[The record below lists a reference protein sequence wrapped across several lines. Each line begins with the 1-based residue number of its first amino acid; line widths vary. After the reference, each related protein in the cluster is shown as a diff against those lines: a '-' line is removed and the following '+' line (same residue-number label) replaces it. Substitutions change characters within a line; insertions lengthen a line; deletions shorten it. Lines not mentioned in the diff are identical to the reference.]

1 MGRGKAVQMLSQATS
16 FPLWPWGFPQL
27 PWPSITLAIIL
38 AAGSQPGFLGACGYL
53 LTGSLISFQ
62 SHCEDCINH
71 WQIHPISLP
80 MEMTVWQGHL
90 GPCETRRPEPTFF
103 LRRRW
108 DKGLELRAGAR
119 VTQERGG
126 PFTRWEPG
134 HRFPSSSV
142 KSRSLLWELGREDKG
157 LASVNS

>member
-1 MGRGKAVQMLSQATS
+1 MLSQATC
-16 FPLWPWGFPQL
+16 FPLWPWGSPQV
-27 PWPSITLAIIL
+27 PWPSVILAIIL
-38 AAGSQPGFLGACGYL
+38 AAVLQPGFLGAWGYL

-71 WQIHPISLP
+71 WQTHPVSLP
-80 MEMTVWQGHL
+80 MEMTVWEGHL
-90 GPCETRRPEPTFF
+90 GACETQRPEPTFF
-103 LRRRW
+103 PQRRQ
-108 DKGLELRAGAR
+108 DKGLERRAGAR

-134 HRFPSSSV
+134 HRFLSSTV
-142 KSRSLLWELGREDKG
+142 KPRGLLWELGREDKG